1 MSLRGGSDD
10 WVLEPVGESIH
21 RILDRDTR
29 ERLGVAVAGY
39 RSWTVQI
46 GGRSTVAPT
55 RREALDGMAW
65 WLAALTPSGRD

>member
-1 MSLRGGSDD
+1 MVTARGGSED

-29 ERLGVAVAGY
+29 ERIGVAVAGY

-46 GGRSTVAPT
+46 GDRSTTAPT
-55 RREALDGMAW
+55 RREALDGMAL
-65 WLAALTPSGRD
+65 WLGARS